1 MRSSSPLREGEL
13 VDSPLSNTAALLELQ
28 DRINRAWM
36 DRQHYKAYVRP
47 IIEPEKE
54 QDQ

>member
-1 MRSSSPLREGEL
+1 MDTAS
-13 VDSPLSNTAALLELQ
+13 SNTAALLELQ

-47 IIEPEKE
+47 IIELEPEKE